1 MVIDKSTSMC
11 LLHMRTLKMYFG
23 TSSGKNN
30 IGENNIGENN
40 TLPPTACPHFLQFNE
55 FTDSVN
61 LQCTEADESVGS
73 FKGMQSGGFT
83 K

>member
-1 MVIDKSTSMC
+1 MC

-30 IGENNIGENN
+30 IGENN
-40 TLPPTACPHFLQFNE
+40 TLPPTGCPHFLQFNE

-61 LQCTEADESVGS
+61 LQCTEADEGAGSV
-73 FKGMQSGGFT
+73 KGMQSGGFT